1 VHHFI
6 LKHIYGPMCKR
17 GYSPALGNMTA
28 FFVSAVLHEYV
39 IMFGLFIPTYYFF
52 LGMFVNSIAI
62 IVEGPINKVIFEA
75 LKISIGILTSR
86 ILEMLCFGCNS
97 VC

>member
-1 VHHFI
+1 
-6 LKHIYGPMCKR
+6 MCKR

-62 IVEGPINKVIFEA
+62 IVEGPIN
-75 LKISIGILTSR
+75 
-86 ILEMLCFGCNS
+86 
-97 VC
+97 